1 MTMRRC
7 GAIALGTLLVIC
19 GVSGGVGLA
28 ETNIGACQI
37 MATYRVDLAAFNL
50 GDFHLTAKL
59 KGPSYKLQAQGEFS
73 FITGMIYRAS
83 GKTTSSG
90 KLSKL
95 GAEPSRFTVN
105 YKGGSKKEER
115 RLSFVDGT
123 VDKVSIVP
131 NKRQNPRN
139 VPISADQLERVLDPL
154 TAAFL
159 SVRSN
164 GSPGAPDV
172 CRQTVP
178 VFDGKQR
185 FDIVL
190 SPKRLE
196 RANGESPAG
205 VAWPM
210 PVCRVKFVPIGG
222 YRPDHPGIKFM
233 TQTDEIEVWL
243 FSIPRTNLY
252 FPYRIVVPTTWGSGV
267 ISLRE
272 IEPCAGA

>member
-1 MTMRRC
+1 MSTGRN
-7 GAIALGTLLVIC
+7 GPIALGTLLVIC
-19 GVSGGVGLA
+19 GVSGVGLA
-28 ETNIGACQI
+28 QPSSDRCQI
-37 MATYRVDLAAFNL
+37 EATYRVDLAAFNL

-59 KGPSYKLQAQGEFS
+59 KGANYTLKAQGEFS
-73 FITGMIYRAS
+73 FITSMIYRAS

-90 KLSKL
+90 RLSKL

-105 YKGGSKKEER
+105 YKGGGKKEER
-115 RLSFVDGT
+115 RLSFVDGA
-123 VDKVSIVP
+123 VDEVSIVP
-131 NKRQNPRN
+131 KKRQNPRN
-139 VPISADQLERVLDPL
+139 VPISAGQLERVLDPL

-164 GSPGAPDV
+164 GSAGPLDV
-172 CRQTVP
+172 CQQTVP

-196 RANGESPAG
+196 SANADAPAG
-205 VAWPM
+205 LSGPM

-233 TQTDEIEVWL
+233 AQTDEIEVWL
-243 FSIPRTNLY
+243 FPIPRTNLN
-252 FPYRIVVPTTWGSGV
+252 FPYRIAVPTTLGSGV
-267 ISLRE
+267 ITLRE
-272 IEPCAGA
+272 IALCPGA